1 MYANTECFVDPHT
14 LSRIHARTH
23 ANHRDVRSCTEKW
36 NVNKPLEAAI
46 QFENVVNEQR
56 HKARVREID
65 VIGIDY
71 AAIYDLVISVV
82 VLLFRSH
89 LWEKYCLSLEISMLN
104 KSIKKIC
111 APPIDVARFDA
122 IKKKQ
127 I

>member
-1 MYANTECFVDPHT
+1 M
-14 LSRIHARTH
+14 
-23 ANHRDVRSCTEKW
+23 
-36 NVNKPLEAAI
+36 NKPLEAAI

-89 LWEKYCLSLEISMLN
+89 LWEKYCLRLEM
-104 KSIKKIC
+104 
-111 APPIDVARFDA
+111 FDA
-122 IKKKQ
+122 Q
-127 I
+127 